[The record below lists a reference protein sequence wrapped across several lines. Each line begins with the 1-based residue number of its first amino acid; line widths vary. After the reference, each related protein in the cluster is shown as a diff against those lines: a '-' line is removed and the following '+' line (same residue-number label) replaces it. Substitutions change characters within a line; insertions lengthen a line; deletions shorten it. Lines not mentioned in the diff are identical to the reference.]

1 MRVKLIN
8 DTMYPI
14 ELSDTYGEAYIDY
27 ETVENDKEW
36 QEFIDKLNN
45 CREKYLKKIQ
55 KNP

>member
-8 DTMYPI
+8 DTTYPI

-27 ETVENDKEW
+27 ETVENDKGW

>member
-8 DTMYPI
+8 DTTYPI